1 MDWETRMKIARGT
14 SKAISYLHSLK
25 FVHGDIKSSN
35 ILLTDD
41 LEPCL
46 SDTCLVTL
54 FNLPTYTPR
63 TIGYNAP
70 EVIETKRV
78 SQRSDVYSFG
88 VVILEM
94 LTGKTPLTQPGLE
107 DERVVIDLPRW
118 VRSVVREEWTAE
130 VFDVELLKYQNIEE
144 EMVQMLQLAL
154 ACVARNPESRPKM
167 DEVARM
173 IEDVR
178 RGDQSQQNRTSS
190 EATSNVSE

>member
-1 MDWETRMKIARGT
+1 MKIARGT
-14 SKAISYLHSLK
+14 SKAISYLHSMK

-35 ILLTDD
+35 ILLTED

-167 DEVARM
+167 EEVARM

-178 RGDQSQQNRTSS
+178 RCDQSQQLQQNRTSS